1 MPWGAAIA
9 AVAAVGGAYMS
20 SSASKDAANTQANA
34 ANRASDAN
42 MAMYQQTQG
51 NLSPYMQQGQGANNQ
66 LSSDLRDG
74 TLGGKFTNADLN
86 AYMAPNYQFQ
96 LQQGGQALQN
106 SQAAGDG
113 AMSGPAMKGMINY
126 NQNTAAG
133 AYQNAYQNW
142 MSNQNMNYGQLSGL
156 SSLGENAA
164 AGLGNT
170 GSNYASSNAA
180 LMTGAANAQAAGMVG
195 SANAYSNGLNNASG
209 YYMLNNMYGNNNNNS
224 PGSAASNQNDQSY
237 SNFMGPRE

>member
-1 MPWGAAIA
+1 MVAA
-9 AVAAVGGAYMS
+9 AVVVGSIGGALIS
-20 SSASKDAANTQANA
+20 SSASKSAADVQSNA

-51 NLSPYMQQGQGANNQ
+51 NLSPYMQQGQDANNQ

-96 LQQGGQALQN
+96 LQQGDQALQN

-113 AMSGPAMKGMINY
+113 AMSGSAMKGMINY

-195 SANAYSNGLNNASG
+195 SANAYNNGMNNASG
-209 YYMLNNMYGNNNNNS
+209 YYMLNNMRGNNNSSDIGNF
-224 PGSAASNQNDQSY
+224 GSSSAGFGDAI
-237 SNFMGPRE
+237 MGGSM